1 MDCVTSVFA
10 GLVIFSIIGY
20 MASELNQPVEDVA
33 AEGAGLAFIV
43 YPEVVT
49 KLPISQ
55 LWSVLFFSMLITLGL
70 GTQVS
75 LCNTYCDYQWYQSKY
90 CNWMYIKKS
99 KNWFVTKR
107 PIAKVRVHFHAPEGR
122 HIKVGLLV
130 YRSLFPFDLLAKWY
144 SWHLDTVSRL

>member
-20 MASELNQPVEDVA
+20 MASELQQPVEKVA

-49 KLPISQ
+49 KLPVSQ

-70 GTQVS
+70 GTQVITSWSIS
-75 LCNTYCDYQWYQSKY
+75 LVLCLT
-90 CNWMYIKKS
+90 
-99 KNWFVTKR
+99 
-107 PIAKVRVHFHAPEGR
+107 E
-122 HIKVGLLV
+122 
-130 YRSLFPFDLLAKWY
+130 
-144 SWHLDTVSRL
+144 

>member
-1 MDCVTSVFA
+1 MSIMDCITSVFA

-20 MASELNQPVEDVA
+20 MAAELNKDVSEVA

-75 LCNTYCDYQWYQSKY
+75 VVKIVYSPTCLKQPQ
-90 CNWMYIKKS
+90 
-99 KNWFVTKR
+99 F
-107 PIAKVRVHFHAPEGR
+107 GR
-122 HIKVGLLV
+122 RKIGYLRQVAAQ
-130 YRSLFPFDLLAKWY
+130 YRLNIMKINKINCCLMEVA
-144 SWHLDTVSRL
+144 V

>member
-75 LCNTYCDYQWYQSKY
+75 LCNTYCDYQ
-90 CNWMYIKKS
+90 
-99 KNWFVTKR
+99 
-107 PIAKVRVHFHAPEGR
+107 
-122 HIKVGLLV
+122 
-130 YRSLFPFDLLAKWY
+130 
-144 SWHLDTVSRL
+144 

>member
-20 MASELNQPVEDVA
+20 MAAEMNQDVKDVA

-70 GTQVS
+70 GTQV
-75 LCNTYCDYQWYQSKY
+75 CDR
-90 CNWMYIKKS
+90 I
-99 KNWFVTKR
+99 
-107 PIAKVRVHFHAPEGR
+107 
-122 HIKVGLLV
+122 
-130 YRSLFPFDLLAKWY
+130 
-144 SWHLDTVSRL
+144 